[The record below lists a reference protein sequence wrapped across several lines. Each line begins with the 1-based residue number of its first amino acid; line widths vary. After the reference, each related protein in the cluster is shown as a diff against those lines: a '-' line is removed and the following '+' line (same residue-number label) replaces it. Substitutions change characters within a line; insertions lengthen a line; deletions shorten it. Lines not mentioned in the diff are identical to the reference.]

1 MIDDQ
6 AAFINMYIQRL
17 VTEITELT
25 KTRLLLETKEI
36 YKEASITE
44 LTKKLEELETL
55 SAKEKD
61 DVAQIWK
68 GALTEKDEEV
78 VKIQHDMAD
87 LRRKLDVKTNEAAS
101 LVISNSEYVA
111 KIAELRHEKATAE
124 DVIREQREELEALVK
139 KPNSKNPP
147 SDLPLKAIKKK
158 GAYTPS
164 KP

>member
-1 MIDDQ
+1 MEQTD
-6 AAFINMYIQRL
+6 FINMYIQRL

-25 KTRLLLETKEI
+25 KTKLLLETKEI

-44 LTKKLEELETL
+44 LTKKLEELETS

-78 VKIQHDMAD
+78 AKIQHDMAD

-101 LVISNSEYVA
+101 LVISNNEYVA
-111 KIAELRHEKATAE
+111 KIAELRHENETRQ
-124 DVIREQREELEALVK
+124 DVIDELRVEIDGLVK
-139 KPNSKNPP
+139 KPNSKIQP
-147 SDLPLKAIKKK
+147 SDATYKAIKKK
-158 GAYTPS
+158 GVYTSS